1 MDVKLKIWI
10 EEKGEPVLGGGRL
23 KLLKAIGESGSLKAA
38 TEKLDIS
45 YRHAWGQIKKMENRL
60 GFKLIA
66 PRTGGQNGGGS
77 TLTADAKRI
86 VRAFES
92 LQRDVNRY
100 AEKRSEKLEI

>member
-1 MDVKLKIWI
+1 MEVKLKIWM

-23 KLLKAIGESGSLKAA
+23 RLLKAIGESGSLKAA

-45 YRHAWGQIKKMENRL
+45 YRHAWGQIRKMEKRL

-66 PRTGGQNGGGS
+66 PKTGGKNGGGS
-77 TLTADAKRI
+77 TLTADAKKI
-86 VRAFES
+86 IRAFES

-100 AEKRSEKLEI
+100 AEKRSGKLGI